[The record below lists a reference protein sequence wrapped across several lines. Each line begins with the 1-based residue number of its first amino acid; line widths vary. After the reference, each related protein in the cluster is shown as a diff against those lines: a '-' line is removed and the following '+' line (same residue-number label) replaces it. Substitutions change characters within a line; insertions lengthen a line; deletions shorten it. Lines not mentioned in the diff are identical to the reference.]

1 MAPISLGI
9 WDGEKKVLQQIT
21 PHLGDF
27 VLFSNKSL
35 ITVKVSLL
43 SKFVVLPALPGCMS
57 CQPAEGVIENT

>member
-1 MAPISLGI
+1 M
-9 WDGEKKVLQQIT
+9 LQQIT

-35 ITVKVSLL
+35 ITVKVSLV